1 MVPRIKIEVFLN
13 LSCWLSQLN
22 WNSQQ
27 GRARKIML
35 KKWNSE
41 YFSKIAEN
49 FSTVLMA
56 QSAIKMQK
64 YKVPFSFYCLL
75 LLGFITLFTGRCC
88 CRYISSNTQTKD
100 GQRKIAAQLAIV
112 MTSSHL
118 FTKRS
123 ITPVLYTVKPYFG
136 TGRLDTVTKKKKYFW
151 PIFKGG
157 FSTFVG
163 KKFLIF
169 FDFFCVKIGYHW
181 VCERERGRGFI
192 D

>member
-22 WNSQQ
+22 WDSQQ

-64 YKVPFSFYCLL
+64 YKVYFSFYSLL

-136 TGRLDTVTKKKKYFW
+136 IGRLDTVTKKKK
-151 PIFKGG
+151 
-157 FSTFVG
+157 V
-163 KKFLIF
+163 FLSNF
-169 FDFFCVKIGYHW
+169 
-181 VCERERGRGFI
+181 
-192 D
+192 